1 MSGANEP
8 REAAGLRFKPYPA
21 YKDSGVEWLGKIPRG
36 WGIKCLKRIVQ
47 FRGGGTPTKDN
58 AEYWRGD
65 IPWVSPKDMKVSVVV
80 DTEDKI
86 TAQAIRDSATKLV
99 QAGAVLIVVRSG
111 ILVHSIPVALAGR
124 EVTLNQDLKALI
136 PSSEL
141 LPEYLV
147 YLISG
152 MQRELLVEWKKEGAT
167 VESLDLELVANTPT
181 PLPASAEQRAI
192 AAFLDRETARI
203 DALVAKKERLIEL
216 LQEKRTALITRAITK
231 GLDPNVPM
239 KDSGVEWLGE
249 IPAHWEVKSLKRI
262 SRRVDVGIAEAATHA
277 YADEGVP
284 IIRSTNVRAN
294 QLLAHDLLRI
304 ERSFAE
310 KHRSKYLFA
319 GDLVTV
325 RTGVPGTTAVVP
337 DELDRSQCFT
347 MLISTP
353 QKGHVSAFLSYFLN
367 STSAQVYFE
376 LEGWGTAQTNI
387 SVPILQRI
395 PIPVPSEDQQK
406 TIVAYIES
414 EIARIDGLLARVQ
427 EAIDRLKEF
436 RTALISTAVTGK
448 IDVREEASRIAGTAP
463 PC

>member
-1 MSGANEP
+1 MPETKRTDAGAP
-8 REAAGLRFKPYPA
+8 RRRFTRYPV
-21 YKDSGVEWLGKIPRG
+21 YKDSGVEWLGEIPAH
-36 WGIKCLKRIVQ
+36 WDPLKLKRICTFAYGDSLASEARVDGDVEVYGSNGPVGSHERSNTLAPCLVIGRKGS
-47 FRGGGTPTKDN
+47 FGKVNFSPRPVFAIDTTFFVDRRFTRVDIRWLYYVLTNMRLDSVTKDS
-58 AEYWRGD
+58 AIPGLDREDAYVRG
-65 IPWVSPKDMKVSVVV
+65 VCLCSPD
-80 DTEDKI
+80 
-86 TAQAIRDSATKLV
+86 
-99 QAGAVLIVVRSG
+99 
-111 ILVHSIPVALAGR
+111 
-124 EVTLNQDLKALI
+124 
-136 PSSEL
+136 
-141 LPEYLV
+141 
-147 YLISG
+147 
-152 MQRELLVEWKKEGAT
+152 
-167 VESLDLELVANTPT
+167 
-181 PLPASAEQRAI
+181 EQRAI

-203 DALVAKKERLIEL
+203 DALVAKEERLIEL
-216 LQEKRTALITRAITK
+216 LQEKRTTLITRAITK
-231 GLDPNVPM
+231 GLDPNGPM

-262 SRRVDVGIAEAATHA
+262 SRRVGVGIAEAATHA

-294 QLLAHDLLRI
+294 QVLAHDLLRI

-406 TIVAYIES
+406 AIVAYIES

-427 EAIDRLKEF
+427 EAIDRLEEF
-436 RTALISTAVTGK
+436 RTALISAAVTGK
-448 IDVREEASRIAGTAP
+448 IDVLEEASRIAGTAP